1 MFLGI
6 RKKYWL
12 YLAST
17 VVLVGLMLF
26 LNLSPVFAW
35 RRTEVNG
42 PYACRLEKVMQA
54 GRWTQENL
62 FRVDKHRVLEEA
74 LATEGI
80 ESIRI
85 RLSLPD
91 GIRAEVNR
99 FEPVALVWGGG
110 DRFFGLDRKCRLL
123 PYDADWECIDLPVL
137 TGLKCDRLFAPP
149 SDFRVAEVISAL
161 ETIRKDLPE
170 LHQQIAEIDFS
181 DSVYVCLYMTSSQ
194 KRFLAKSINFASQLI
209 KLHAISGITAW
220 SEAGCCNLL
229 YDDVVIEER

>member
-17 VVLVGLMLF
+17 VVLAGLMVF

-35 RRTEVNG
+35 RQTEVNG
-42 PYACRLEKVMQA
+42 AYACRLEKVLQA
-54 GRWTQENL
+54 ERRTQKNL
-62 FRVDKHRVLEEA
+62 FRVDKRQVLEEA
-74 LATEGI
+74 LATKGI
-80 ESIRI
+80 EKIRI

-99 FEPVALVWGGG
+99 FEPVALVWGDG
-110 DRFFGLDRKCRLL
+110 DRFFGLDKKCRLL

-137 TGLKCDRLFAPP
+137 TGLKYHKLFAPP
-149 SDFRVAEVISAL
+149 SDFRVAEVVSVL

-170 LHQQIAEIDFS
+170 LYQQIAEIDFS
-181 DSVYVCLYMTSSQ
+181 DSVYVCLYMTSSR
-194 KRFLAKSINFASQLI
+194 KKFLATSINFAPQLI
-209 KLHAISGITAW
+209 KLHAISGIAAW
-220 SEAGCCNLL
+220 SEEGCCNLL
-229 YDDVVIEER
+229 YDDMVIEER